1 MPRGDE
7 SMTRMQLGNKRNGS
21 GFKTDTDERNGMVN
35 YSNHCDEG
43 RRYQTMNKQYKMDQ
57 PPNMG
62 NI

>member
-21 GFKTDTDERNGMVN
+21 GFKTDTDERNGMFN

-43 RRYQTMNKQYKMDQ
+43 RRYQTMNKRYKMDQ